1 MANNSI
7 QRFLFKDHGI
17 RGQFVQLTD
26 SWQSMTHE
34 RHYPDV
40 ISKLLGEL
48 SLVAIIM
55 ANGLKHKGRITL
67 QIQGSGPVNLLVVE
81 VMDNLLIKGVAKTSQ
96 TITDETT
103 LSELLGNGQILATL
117 ENSQT
122 NHHFQS
128 YVSRDA
134 ETVAEC
140 FEIFFQQSEQL
151 QTRVFLAAN
160 ENSAGGLILQKM
172 PETAETQ
179 VSSDDDAWNRIEH
192 LTSTISDAEL
202 TSLGCEELLH
212 RLYHEETVELFEACE
227 IEYHCPQDSSKI
239 DAMLKSL
246 GEEEVRKILE
256 EQGEIV
262 IHNEMCNFHA
272 RYDKAAVDELFAGRE
287 SKNTNDSIQ

>member
-48 SLVAIIM
+48 SLVAVIM

-81 VMDNLLIKGVAKTSQ
+81 VIDNLQIKGVAKTSQ
-96 TITDETT
+96 AITDETS
-103 LSELLGNGQILATL
+103 LSELLGNGQILATM

-151 QTRVFLAAN
+151 ETRVFLAAN
-160 ENSAGGLILQKM
+160 QNSAGGLILQKM
-172 PETAETQ
+172 PETAQTNE
-179 VSSDDDAWNRIEH
+179 SSDEDAWNRIEH
-192 LTSTISDAEL
+192 LASTVNDDEL
-202 TSLGCEELLH
+202 MTLDSEELLH
-212 RLYHEETVELFEACE
+212 RLFHEETVELFEARE

-272 RYDKAAVDELFAGRE
+272 RYDKAAVDKLFSGNKHE
-287 SKNTNDSIQ
+287 TSKEPIQ